1 MIKENEK
8 QTYVTGITPNVN
20 YHDIQKIPTTP
31 LHTRILDNLYIY
43 IITLH
48 ILLKPTTVYYLLIYY
63 VFFFFKIV
71 YVAQYVL

>member
-48 ILLKPTTVYYLLIYY
+48 ILLKPTTVY
-63 VFFFFKIV
+63 
-71 YVAQYVL
+71 